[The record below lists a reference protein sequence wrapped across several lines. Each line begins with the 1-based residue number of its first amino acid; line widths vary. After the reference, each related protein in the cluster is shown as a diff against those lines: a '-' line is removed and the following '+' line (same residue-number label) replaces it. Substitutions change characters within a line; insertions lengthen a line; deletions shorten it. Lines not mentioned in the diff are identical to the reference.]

1 MKKVSTSRA
10 PSRDSS
16 TKATPY
22 GNEQY
27 LDEQSKQQAANDF
40 VRRIV
45 GTSSGVYLT
54 RK

>member
-1 MKKVSTSRA
+1 MKKVSTSKA
-10 PSRDSS
+10 PSRDSL
-16 TKATPY
+16 TKAIPY

-27 LDEQSKQQAANDF
+27 FDEQSKQQAANDF
-40 VRRIV
+40 ARRVV